1 MLAVRG
7 IGKQFGGVQALQD
20 VSFAVPQ
27 GSIFGLIGPNGAG
40 KTTMFNIISGHAQP
54 DAGIVEFDGTAIG
67 HLPPHRRVALRMAR
81 TFQHV
86 QLMREATALENVM
99 VGAHLRGRCGMIS
112 AFLRLPGQRSEER
125 ELRRIAQDAL
135 EIAGVAALAERRTGD
150 LAYGQQR
157 SVEVARAIAMDPR
170 LLLLDEPAAGLNDAE
185 TEALGELIIRI
196 RDGGVTVLL
205 VEHAMALVMGICD
218 RIAVLDFG
226 RKIADGT
233 PEEIRANPDVIE
245 AYLGTPDAAAPHPGE
260 PGALTP
266 GSAPLDPQARDHA

>member
-1 MLAVRG
+1 MLALSG
-7 IGKQFGGVQALQD
+7 IGKQFGGVQALHD

-54 DAGIVEFDGTAIG
+54 DAGTVEFDGKAIG
-67 HLPPHRRVALRMAR
+67 QLPPHQRVALRIAR

-86 QLMREATALENVM
+86 QLMREASALDNVM
-99 VGAHLRGRCGMIS
+99 VGAHLRGRCGMLA
-112 AFLRLPGQRSEER
+112 AFLRLPTQRAEEQR
-125 ELRRIAQDAL
+125 LRQIAQEAL
-135 EIAGVAALAERRTGD
+135 EVAGVAALADRRTGD

-185 TEALGELIIRI
+185 TEALGELISRI
-196 RDGGVTVLL
+196 RNGGVTVLL

-226 RKIADGT
+226 CKIAEGT
-233 PEEIRANPDVIE
+233 PAEIRSDAKVVE
-245 AYLGTPDAAAPHPGE
+245 AYLGTPETEAPVT
-260 PGALTP
+260 PGAA
-266 GSAPLDPQARDHA
+266 SLDPEAGRIA